1 MRLMENNLGS
11 TIPLKCLQ
19 VLLLMNVCI
28 DFVFAFQ
35 ECWYVFQQSDHI
47 ISEHYIWQKSSLQAV
62 RHYRVQSEQL
72 RLHDLTSAL
81 LFVMADEHISPYI
94 QSSILLRGKP
104 AVYNSQQTSDRNLLS
119 LPNRTNASRSST
131 DDGTYPL
138 GQFNSPPC
146 HWRSALLVP

>member
-47 ISEHYIWQKSSLQAV
+47 ISEHYIWQKSS
-62 RHYRVQSEQL
+62 
-72 RLHDLTSAL
+72 HDLTSAL

-131 DDGTYPL
+131 DDGTHPL